1 MSLFAGFW
9 LMSGW
14 NTITFMKKFNRV
26 RNALHINHLYLLPT
40 LMAGLLLM
48 PVGWVTAQTFMTL
61 HSFTNSSSDGSGC
74 YAGLIASGNT
84 LYGTTVSGGSSGNG
98 TVFKVNAD
106 GTGYTNLHSFNYT
119 AGANPYGTLIL
130 SDDRLY
136 GTTFGGGNSGY
147 GTVFAVNT
155 NGTGFTNLHSF
166 AAGSGTFPKVTNSEG
181 ANPFSG
187 LVLSGNT
194 LYGNAHFG
202 GSASAGTVFAVHT
215 DGTGFTNLHSFTAT
229 SGSPATN
236 SQGANPHGGLVLSG
250 NTLYGTTING
260 GISGSGTVF
269 ALNTDGSDL
278 RTLHSFD
285 WSTNGSNP
293 RAIIISGNTLY
304 GTASSGADPSSGTV
318 FALNT
323 NGMGFTNLHIFI
335 QAPYSTNVGGAS
347 PFGRLVLSGNAL
359 YGTTLG
365 GGSSGKGTVFAV
377 NTDGSNFTSLYTFT
391 GTSGSLS
398 TNSEGASLRAGLLVL
413 GNTLYGTADRGGTW
427 GSGTVFGLSLPSPPE
442 LKIIHSGTDL
452 VLTWPSTAAGFILYC
467 TTNLA
472 LPNTWLEVE
481 QVSVTNAFQ
490 ISVTLPAS
498 AEQKF
503 FRLKSQ

>member
-1 MSLFAGFW
+1 
-9 LMSGW
+9 
-14 NTITFMKKFNRV
+14 
-26 RNALHINHLYLLPT
+26 
-40 LMAGLLLM
+40 
-48 PVGWVTAQTFMTL
+48 MTL
-61 HSFTNSSSDGSGC
+61 HSFTNSSSDGSGS

-130 SDDRLY
+130 SDDTLY

-155 NGTGFTNLHSF
+155 NGTGFTNLHRF
-166 AAGSGTFPKVTNSEG
+166 AAGSGTFPNVTNSEG
-181 ANPFSG
+181 AFPFGG
-187 LVLSGNT
+187 LVLSGNRLFGT
-194 LYGNAHFG
+194 ASYG
-202 GSASAGTVFAVHT
+202 GSASVGTVFAINT
-215 DGTGFTNLHSFTAT
+215 DGTGFTNLHTFTPK

-236 SQGANPHGGLVLSG
+236 SDGANPSAGLILSG
-250 NTLYGTTING
+250 NTLYGTAING
-260 GISGSGTVF
+260 GSSGSGTVF
-269 ALNTDGSDL
+269 ALNTDGSDFM
-278 RTLHSFD
+278 TLHGFD

-293 RAIIISGNTLY
+293 RAIILSGNTLY

-323 NGMGFTNLHIFI
+323 NGMGFTNLHIFT

-398 TNSEGASLRAGLLVL
+398 TNSDGANPRAGLLLL
-413 GNTLYGTADRGGTW
+413 GNSLFGTTERGGSS
-427 GSGTVFGLSLPSPPE
+427 GSGTVFGLSLRSPPE
-442 LKIIHSGTDL
+442 LKIISSETD
-452 VLTWPSTAAGFILYC
+452 VILTWPANAAPFSLQS
-467 TTNLA
+467 TTNLL
-472 LPNTWLEVE
+472 LPNAWSLVV
-481 QVSVTNAFQ
+481 QPAVTNGAQ

-503 FRLKSQ
+503 FRLESE